1 VVDTGV
7 IILLL
12 TATTVLAGIAA
23 RTGVPYP
30 IVLVLGGLVLGV
42 APGPTPNLDPD
53 LVLVLFLPPLVYAPA
68 FYASIDEVRA
78 SARPILELATGLVVL
93 TGFAVALVAHFV
105 AGLPWDV
112 SAVLGAI
119 LGPTDPIAAT
129 SVVRRIGAPERIV
142 TILEGESLVN
152 DGTAIT
158 IYALAVHAVTHGE
171 FSTVHAIGSFVL
183 DVAGGAAIGLVV
195 AWALV
200 RARRAI
206 DDAGA
211 ELAISLLIPFGAFV
225 PAQEVGWS
233 GVIAAVAAGLYAG
246 ARAVDVSAA
255 DTRLQLRAF
264 WDLLVF
270 LLNALLFLL
279 LGLQLPHIVDGLG
292 PAGVTGSLIGQVAL
306 VTLTIVAIRMSW
318 MFTVGALVG
327 AFAGDRV
334 AEPPEERGAAR
345 VVLGWSSMRGALSLA
360 LALALPLT
368 AMGHA
373 FPHRATVVFLTY
385 GVVLLTLVVPGVT
398 LGPLVG
404 RLGLIRARELRHQLS
419 EARTSLAHAAIA
431 RIEVLAA
438 RDDIP
443 DDAAERLRTVY
454 ETRLSRYAGA
464 VHDDPAV
471 RNDAKRARDLRRAVI
486 EAQREELE
494 DLRSRREFPSEV
506 LLEVEH
512 ELDLDE
518 ARIR

>member
-1 VVDTGV
+1 VVDAGV

-30 IVLVLGGLVLGV
+30 IVLVIGGLVLGI

-53 LVLVLFLPPLVYAPA
+53 LVLVLFLPPLVFAPA

-78 SARPILELATGLVVL
+78 SARPIVELATGLVLL
-93 TGFAVALVAHFV
+93 TGLAVALVAHHV
-105 AGLPWDV
+105 AGLSWEV
-112 SAVLGAI
+112 AAVLGAI

-129 SVVRRIGAPERIV
+129 SVVRRIGAPERLV

-158 IYALAVHAVTHGE
+158 IYAIAVHTATHGD
-171 FSTVHAIGSFVL
+171 FSALSAVGSFFL

-200 RARRAI
+200 QARRLI
-206 DDAGA
+206 DDPGA
-211 ELAISLLIPFGAFV
+211 ELAISLLIPFGAYV
-225 PAQEVGWS
+225 PAQEIGWS

-246 ARAVDVSAA
+246 ARAVDVTAA

-279 LGLQLPHIVDGLG
+279 IGLQLPHIVDGLRG
-292 PAGVTGSLIGQVAL
+292 GVTATLVGQVLA
-306 VTLTIVAIRMSW
+306 VTAAIFAIRMLW
-318 MFTVGALVG
+318 MFTVPAVIGLFTG
-327 AFAGDRV
+327 GR
-334 AEPPEERGAAR
+334 ETQRPEERRAAR
-345 VVLGWSSMRGALSLA
+345 FVLGWSAMRGGLSLA
-360 LALALPLT
+360 LALALPLM
-368 AMGHA
+368 AMGHG
-373 FPHRATVVFLTY
+373 FPDRSTIVFLTY

-398 LGPLVG
+398 LGPLVK
-404 RLGLIRARELRHQLS
+404 RVGLERGRELRRHLA
-419 EARTSLAHAAIA
+419 EARASMAHAALA
-431 RIEVLAA
+431 RIEELAA
-438 RDDIP
+438 RDEV
-443 DDAAERLRTVY
+443 DDDTAERLATVY
-454 ETRLSRYAGA
+454 ETRLSRLSGA
-464 VHDDPAV
+464 LHDDP
-471 RNDAKRARDLRRAVI
+471 DARSDADRARKLRHSVI
-486 EAQREELE
+486 AAQREELD
-494 DLRSRREFPSEV
+494 DLRGRREFPAEV

>member
-1 VVDTGV
+1 MLDAGV

-30 IVLVLGGLVLGV
+30 IVLVLGGLVLGI
-42 APGPTPNLDPD
+42 APGPTTNLDPD

-78 SARPILELATGLVVL
+78 GARPILELATGLVL
-93 TGFAVALVAHFV
+93 ITGLAVALVAHHV
-105 AGLPWDV
+105 VGLPWEV
-112 SAVLGAI
+112 AAVLGAI

-129 SVVRRIGAPERIV
+129 SIVRRIGAPERLV

-158 IYALAVHAVTHGE
+158 IYAIAVHTVTHGD
-171 FSTVHAIGSFVL
+171 FSALDAVGSFCL

-195 AWALV
+195 AWTLV
-200 RARRAI
+200 HARRLV
-206 DDAGA
+206 DDPGA
-211 ELAISLLIPFGAFV
+211 ELAISLLIPFGAYV
-225 PAQEVGWS
+225 PAQEIGWS

-279 LGLQLPHIVDGLG
+279 IGLQLPNIVDDLEG
-292 PAGVTGSLIGQVAL
+292 GVTSTLVAQVLAL
-306 VTLTIVAIRMSW
+306 TATIFAIRMLW
-318 MFTVGALVG
+318 MFTVPALVG
-327 AFAGDRV
+327 LFTSRDD
-334 AEPPEERGAAR
+334 PDKPEERRAAR
-345 VVLGWSSMRGALSLA
+345 LVLGWSAMRGGLSLA
-360 LALALPLT
+360 LALALPLM

-373 FPHRATVVFLTY
+373 FPDRATIVFLAY
-385 GVVLLTLVVPGVT
+385 GVVLLTLVVPGLT
-398 LGPLVG
+398 LGPLV
-404 RLGLIRARELRHQLS
+404 RLVGLERGRELRRQLA
-419 EARTSLAHAAIA
+419 EARSSMAHAAIA
-431 RIEVLAA
+431 RIEELAA
-438 RDDIP
+438 LDEVDD
-443 DDAAERLRTVY
+443 DSADRLRSVY
-454 ETRLSRYAGA
+454 ETRLSRHSATLG
-464 VHDDPAV
+464 DDADA
-471 RNDAKRARDLRRAVI
+471 RSHAKRARELRHAVI
-486 EAQREELE
+486 EAQREELD
-494 DLRSRREFPSEV
+494 DLRGRREFPAEV

>member
-1 VVDTGV
+1 MVDAGV

-12 TATTVLAGIAA
+12 TATTVLAGIAS

-30 IVLVLGGLVLGV
+30 IVLVLGGLVLGI

-53 LVLVLFLPPLVYAPA
+53 LILVLFLPPLVYAPA
-68 FYASIDEVRA
+68 FNASIDEVRA
-78 SARPILELATGLVVL
+78 SAWPIVELATGLVLL
-93 TGFAVALVAHFV
+93 TGLAVALVAHHV
-105 AGLPWDV
+105 AGLPWEV
-112 SAVLGAI
+112 AAVLGAI

-129 SVVRRIGAPERIV
+129 SVVRRIGAPERLV

-158 IYALAVHAVTHGE
+158 IYAIAVHTVAHGGFSALNAV
-171 FSTVHAIGSFVL
+171 GSFFL

-200 RARRAI
+200 HARRRI
-206 DDAGA
+206 DDPGA
-211 ELAISLLIPFGAFV
+211 ELAISLLIPFGAYV
-225 PAQEVGWS
+225 PAQEIGWS

-246 ARAVDVSAA
+246 ARAVDVTAA

-279 LGLQLPHIVDGLG
+279 IGLQLPHIVDGLEG
-292 PAGVTGSLIGQVAL
+292 GVTATLVGQVFA
-306 VTLTIVAIRMSW
+306 VTAAISAIRMLW
-318 MFTVGALVG
+318 MFTVPAVLGLFRSG
-327 AFAGDRV
+327 SDTDR
-334 AEPPEERGAAR
+334 PEERRAAR
-345 VVLGWSSMRGALSLA
+345 FVLGWSAMRGGLSLA

-368 AMGHA
+368 VMGHG
-373 FPHRATVVFLTY
+373 FQDRSTIVFLTY

-398 LGPLVG
+398 LGPLVK
-404 RLGLIRARELRHQLS
+404 RVGLERGRELRRHLA
-419 EARTSLAHAAIA
+419 EARASLAHAALA
-431 RIEVLAA
+431 RIEELAA
-438 RDDIP
+438 RDEV
-443 DDAAERLRTVY
+443 DDDSADRLRTVY
-454 ETRLSRYAGA
+454 ETRLSRLTGA
-464 VHDDPAV
+464 LHDDPGGHANADLARKLRHAV
-471 RNDAKRARDLRRAVI
+471 VA
-486 EAQREELE
+486 AQREELD
-494 DLRSRREFPSEV
+494 DLRGRREFPAEV

>member
-1 VVDTGV
+1 VVDAGV

-30 IVLVLGGLVLGV
+30 IVLVLGGLVLGI

-78 SARPILELATGLVVL
+78 GARPIIELATGLVL
-93 TGFAVALVAHFV
+93 ITGFAVAFVAHHV
-105 AGLPWDV
+105 AGLPWPV
-112 SAVLGAI
+112 AAVLGAI

-129 SVVRRIGAPERIV
+129 SVVRRIGAPERLV

-158 IYALAVHAVTHGE
+158 IYALAVHTATHGS
-171 FSTVHAIGSFVL
+171 FDALSAVGSFFL

-200 RARRAI
+200 RARRAV
-206 DDAGA
+206 DDPGA
-211 ELAISLLIPFGAFV
+211 ELALSLLIPFGAYV
-225 PAQEVGWS
+225 PAQELGWS

-246 ARAVDVSAA
+246 ARAVDVTAA

-279 LGLQLPHIVDGLG
+279 IGLQLPHIVDGLG
-292 PAGVTGSLIGQVAL
+292 GGGVSADLVGQVL
-306 VTLTIVAIRMSW
+306 LLTLTIFAIRMLW
-318 MFTVGALVG
+318 MFTVPVVVG
-327 AFAGDRV
+327 VFTSGPHP
-334 AEPPEERGAAR
+334 EPPEERRAAR
-345 VVLGWSSMRGALSLA
+345 LVLGWSSMRGGLSLA

-368 AMGHA
+368 AMSHA

-398 LGPLVG
+398 LGPLVK
-404 RLGLIRARELRHQLS
+404 RVGLQRGRELRRQLA
-419 EARTSLAHAAIA
+419 EARASMAHAALA
-431 RIEVLAA
+431 RIEQLAA
-438 RDDIP
+438 HDEIDD
-443 DDAAERLRTVY
+443 DSAERLRTVY
-454 ETRLSRYAGA
+454 ETRLTRLSGA
-464 VHDDPAV
+464 LNDDP
-471 RNDAKRARDLRRAVI
+471 DARSDAARGRELRRSVI
-486 EAQREELE
+486 EAQRDELE
-494 DLRSRREFPSEV
+494 DLRGRREFPAEV

-512 ELDLDE
+512 ELDLDD

>member
-1 VVDTGV
+1 VVDAGV
-7 IILLL
+7 IIVLL
-12 TATTVLAGIAA
+12 TATTLLAGIAA

-30 IVLVLGGLVLGV
+30 IVLVLGGLVLGI

-78 SARPILELATGLVVL
+78 GARPILELATGLVL
-93 TGFAVALVAHFV
+93 ITGLAVAFVAHHV
-105 AGLPWDV
+105 AGLPWEV
-112 SAVLGAI
+112 AAVLGAI

-129 SVVRRIGAPERIV
+129 SVVRRIGAPERLV

-158 IYALAVHAVTHGE
+158 IYAIAVHAATGGD
-171 FSTVHAIGSFVL
+171 FSALSAVGSFFV
-183 DVAGGAAIGLVV
+183 DVAGGVAIGLVV

-200 RARRAI
+200 HARRAI
-206 DDAGA
+206 DDPGA
-211 ELAISLLIPFGAFV
+211 ELALSLLIPFGAYV
-225 PAQEVGWS
+225 PAQEIGWS

-279 LGLQLPHIVDGLG
+279 IGLQLPNIVDGLES
-292 PAGVTGSLIGQVAL
+292 GVTAGLVGQVLAL
-306 VTLTIVAIRMSW
+306 TATIFAIRMLW
-318 MFTVGALVG
+318 MFTVPVVVG
-327 AFAGDRV
+327 VFTSGPNP
-334 AEPPEERGAAR
+334 EPPEDRRAAR
-345 VVLGWSSMRGALSLA
+345 LVLGWSAMRGGLSLA
-360 LALALPLT
+360 LALALPLM
-368 AMGHA
+368 ALSHA

-385 GVVLLTLVVPGVT
+385 GVVLLTLVVPGLT
-398 LGPLVG
+398 LGPLVK
-404 RLGLIRARELRHQLS
+404 RVGLERGRELRRQLA
-419 EARTSLAHAAIA
+419 EARASMAHAALS
-431 RIEVLAA
+431 RIEHLAA
-438 RDDIP
+438 HDEVSD
-443 DDAAERLRTVY
+443 DDADRLRTVY
-454 ETRLSRYAGA
+454 ETRLSRLGGVLDDDDAGR
-464 VHDDPAV
+464 D
-471 RNDAKRARDLRRAVI
+471 RASRSRALRHAVI

-494 DLRSRREFPSEV
+494 DLRGRREFPSEV
-506 LLEVEH
+506 LHEVEH